1 MTQPLTLKHMEQLA
15 GQLNQQDLLQLLPH
29 IALRLSQNSSFAA
42 NGAQEK
48 ERKRQAQLQLANEL
62 LLEVDDIED
71 DSLGEF
77 DTTETIRRMRN
88 ERIAQICRKDA
99 YKSFLIPT

>member
-1 MTQPLTLKHMEQLA
+1 MTQSVTLKHMEQLA
-15 GQLNQQDLLQLLPH
+15 GQLNQQDLLQLLAH
-29 IALRLSQNSSFAA
+29 VALRLSQNASFAA

-62 LLEVDDIED
+62 LIEVDDIDD
-71 DSLGEF
+71 DSAGEF
-77 DTTETIRRMRN
+77 DTVETIRQMRN

-99 YKSFLIPT
+99 